1 MEKGSSKFV
10 VVAPHAARNDKN
22 TGKIAELIAQR
33 LNAFLVIN
41 IRFRKKTKFKK
52 NEENFNKLS
61 WNRNQYNWTKKK
73 KEMKDFFDDILSFS
87 KLARGKSKNNKAVI
101 IYIHGLKNT
110 RDIGVDIGAGMKE
123 NEKGELRGANE
134 INHLPASGT
143 NTGEERVERET
154 VIKLRNRLNQMLEKR
169 NLRATIGAKKAAWSR
184 QNAVQFHANTPDD
197 SMQFEIVYSLRKN
210 DQNIKFISNIIAETL
225 QEVYD
230 TN

>member
-1 MEKGSSKFV
+1 
-10 VVAPHAARNDKN
+10 
-22 TGKIAELIAQR
+22 
-33 LNAFLVIN
+33 
-41 IRFRKKTKFKK
+41 
-52 NEENFNKLS
+52 
-61 WNRNQYNWTKKK
+61 
-73 KEMKDFFDDILSFS
+73 MKDFFDDILSFS